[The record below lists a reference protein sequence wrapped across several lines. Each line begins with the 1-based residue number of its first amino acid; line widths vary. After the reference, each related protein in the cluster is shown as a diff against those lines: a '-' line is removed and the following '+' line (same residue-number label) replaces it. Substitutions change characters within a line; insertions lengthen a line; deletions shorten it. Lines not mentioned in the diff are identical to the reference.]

1 MTRQAAVLG
10 APIAHS
16 LSPLLH
22 RAAYAELGLDWSYD
36 AIEVSAAQL
45 PGFLRQVRAEAPRW
59 AGLSLTM
66 PLKAAA
72 VDLVDRCGSDLGA
85 LNTVVV
91 EPDGALSG
99 YNTDVDGVLRA
110 WRLLGCDGAG
120 AVVLGAGGTAR
131 AVLAALA
138 QSGVSQVSV
147 SSRDEVRAAPVLTLG
162 RRLGLELRWIA
173 LADLQRGGGA
183 AAGVPVV
190 STLPA
195 GVNDTLAVSGPL
207 LDVVYHP
214 WPTRYAA
221 RVAGAGWAVVGG
233 HEVLLGQAVRQVE
246 LMTGRPAPVGAMGEA
261 LRAALR
267 AMPSPRG

>member
-1 MTRQAAVLG
+1 MSRRAAVLG
-10 APIAHS
+10 SPIAHS

-45 PGFLRQVRAEAPRW
+45 AGFLGRVRAEAPRW

-91 EPDGALSG
+91 DPAGTLSG

-110 WRLLGCDGAG
+110 WRLLGCEGAR

-131 AVLAALA
+131 AVLAALVRA
-138 QSGVSQVSV
+138 GVGQVSV
-147 SSRDEVRAAPVLTLG
+147 VSRDETRAASVLALG

-173 LADLQRGGGA
+173 LAELHRRV
-183 AAGVPVV
+183 AGVAGEPVV

-195 GVNDTLAVSGPL
+195 GVSDELAVSGPL

-214 WPTRYAA
+214 WPTRYAE
-221 RVAGAGWAVVGG
+221 RVASAGWAVVGG
-233 HEVLLGQAVRQVE
+233 HEVLLGQAVKQVE
-246 LMTGRPAPVGAMGEA
+246 LMTGRPAPVGVMGEA
-261 LRAALR
+261 LRTALR
-267 AMPSPRG
+267 ALPPPRR